1 MDGQVKEA
9 RGQQLQA
16 LDLHP
21 VDEDVG
27 PRILDEFDK
36 SLDDSAVAWMKQSI
50 ALKYKGTPGHY
61 RLVGYHEGQKRHKWV
76 DEVDTFSAVLLPFQ
90 CDFEVLMSY

>member
-36 SLDDSAVAWMKQSI
+36 SLDDSTVAWMKQSI
-50 ALKYKGTPGHY
+50 ALKFKGTPGYYCH
-61 RLVGYHEGQKRHKWV
+61 RFQGNTWHERHKWV
-76 DEVDTFSAVLLPFQ
+76 DEVDTFSAVLLP
-90 CDFEVLMSY
+90 

>member
-1 MDGQVKEA
+1 MDCQVKEA

-36 SLDDSAVAWMKQSI
+36 PLDDSAVAWMKQSI
-50 ALKYKGTPGHY
+50 ALKFKGTPRHSRNIGNDI
-61 RLVGYHEGQKRHKWV
+61 HKWV
-76 DEVDTFSAVLLPFQ
+76 DKINLRTEIF
-90 CDFEVLMSY
+90 